1 MEIFEYIFKVKSLA
15 SQVISLV
22 KGFSIRSGK
31 ESKKANS
38 FESNIRLL
46 TCFASF
52 GYAEIGIGNKKIMT
66 PFGEYLHA
74 HVLLSY
80 CKIHLLGF

>member
-38 FESNIRLL
+38 FESNIR
-46 TCFASF
+46 
-52 GYAEIGIGNKKIMT
+52 EISTSLISRFLIKMRVTSI
-66 PFGEYLHA
+66 LHA
-74 HVLLSY
+74 LYKCSSL
-80 CKIHLLGF
+80 F

>member
-38 FESNIRLL
+38 FESNIR
-46 TCFASF
+46 
-52 GYAEIGIGNKKIMT
+52 IQKKGRKKK
-66 PFGEYLHA
+66 PKPLWFL
-74 HVLLSY
+74 
-80 CKIHLLGF
+80 K

>member
-38 FESNIRLL
+38 FESNIR
-46 TCFASF
+46 CQ
-52 GYAEIGIGNKKIMT
+52 I
-66 PFGEYLHA
+66 
-74 HVLLSY
+74 V
-80 CKIHLLGF
+80 